1 MKAFVFALLFP
12 FALAAQTGGDT
23 VSPDYRI
30 LKNLQNSRTPVGN
43 TLWVAVSNSFVVSP
57 LVPITMGVGSLV
69 ATETQC
75 KQTLFANASEA
86 GAAWLLN
93 AGLTM
98 GLKYVVGRPRPWVA
112 HEGDLVCL
120 QRVGSPSF
128 PSGHTSFAFTSATA
142 LALLYP
148 RWYVVVPAYLWATA
162 VGFSRL
168 YVGAHYP
175 TDVLA
180 GAVIGTA
187 TALFV
192 HWVHNRYLNTNSP
205 AAPPPDAVVI
215 PLSFTF

>member
-1 MKAFVFALLFP
+1 MFYCSCPK
-12 FALAAQTGGDT
+12 THSGDT
-23 VSPDYRI
+23 YFEPFGCAEAEAAGGEIERGLQPEHQVFEFHFRKGRPHGVDTDESLYAVGRGEKVS
-30 LKNLQNSRTPVGN
+30 
-43 TLWVAVSNSFVVSP
+43 
-57 LVPITMGVGSLV
+57 
-69 ATETQC
+69 
-75 KQTLFANASEA
+75 
-86 GAAWLLN
+86 
-93 AGLTM
+93 M
-98 GLKYVVGRPRPWVA
+98 GLKYFVGRPRPWVA

-148 RWYVVVPAYLWATA
+148 CWYVVVPAYLWAAA